1 MEAIRQTVKVINH
14 KINITLPDDFN
25 ADEVDVIISMYASYS
40 AYYDLYKKDFKNA
53 EIAYLSAVEA
63 GKKDATPAIR
73 MNLLDIYK
81 SLAEFYKKY
90 NKLEKSV
97 EYWALR
103 EKVGRQNTTIT
114 VILRRI
120 GSGNIAF
127 HSIMKKN
134 DKKQKNHQK

>member
-1 MEAIRQTVKVINH
+1 MSYEELINKRKIWYDNVKKIYCPCISEDIIFNSKGFHHIKYDGSGRARSKKQRMYRLGILPLAIPVIKCAK
-14 KINITLPDDFN
+14 KIY
-25 ADEVDVIISMYASYS
+25 EY
-40 AYYDLYKKDFKNA
+40 
-53 EIAYLSAVEA
+53 
-63 GKKDATPAIR
+63 TPPEC
-73 MNLLDIYK
+73 L
-81 SLAEFYKKY
+81 

>member
-1 MEAIRQTVKVINH
+1 MSYEELINKRKIWYDNVKKIHCPCISEDIIFNSKGFHHIKYDGSGRARSKKERMYRLGILPLAIPVIKCAT
-14 KINITLPDDFN
+14 KIY
-25 ADEVDVIISMYASYS
+25 EY
-40 AYYDLYKKDFKNA
+40 
-53 EIAYLSAVEA
+53 
-63 GKKDATPAIR
+63 TPPEC
-73 MNLLDIYK
+73 L
-81 SLAEFYKKY
+81 

>member
-1 MEAIRQTVKVINH
+1 MYRLGILPLAIPVI
-14 KINITLPDDFN
+14 KC
-25 ADEVDVIISMYASYS
+25 
-40 AYYDLYKKDFKNA
+40 
-53 EIAYLSAVEA
+53 
-63 GKKDATPAIR
+63 ATK
-73 MNLLDIYK
+73 IYK
-81 SLAEFYKKY
+81 YTPPECL